1 MADPRVEPTEDAL
14 LVAAARSGDMAAF
27 EELVRSH
34 QHEVYGL
41 AMRLTGNREL
51 AADVA
56 QEALVRAWRALP
68 NFRGDA
74 AFSTWIYRI
83 TVNVAW
89 TRKRQAARRAAR
101 SLDEI
106 GEVAEASSIGPEQ
119 AGEAA
124 DLRGRIRRALDQL
137 PAGQRTLVV
146 LKDVEGWTHAE
157 IADALGISVSAA
169 KVRLHRAHLK
179 LRALLKEHR

>member
-1 MADPRVEPTEDAL
+1 MADPQVEQNEDRR
-14 LVAAARSGDMAAF
+14 LVAAARSGDTAAF

-41 AMRLTGNREL
+41 AIRLTGNREL

-56 QEALVRAWRALP
+56 QEALVRAWKALP
-68 NFRGDA
+68 NFRGDS
-74 AFSTWIYRI
+74 AFSTWLYRI

-89 TRKRQAARRAAR
+89 TRKRQAARRSAR

-106 GEVAEASSIGPEQ
+106 GDIVEADSIGPEQ

-146 LKDVEGWTHAE
+146 LKDVEGWTHGE
-157 IADALGISVSAA
+157 IADTLGISVSAA
-169 KVRLHRAHLK
+169 KVRLHRAHMK
-179 LRALLKEHR
+179 LRTLLKEHR